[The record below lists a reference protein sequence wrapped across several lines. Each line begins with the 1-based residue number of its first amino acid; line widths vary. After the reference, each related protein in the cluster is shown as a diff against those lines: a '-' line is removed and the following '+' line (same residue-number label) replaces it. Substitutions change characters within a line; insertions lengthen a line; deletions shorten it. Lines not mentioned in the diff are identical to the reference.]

1 MQNEKISRH
10 QFLKKLGLSGASL
23 MAVYCASSTLSSCTN
38 ESSIAPSGKLT
49 LDLTDAANSAL
60 TKSGGF
66 LVKNSIV
73 VANING
79 KYVAVTQV
87 CSHEGKKQ
95 VTFQNGE
102 FYCTAHGARFDTNGK
117 GLNANGRGGLTVYT
131 TTLSGNTLTIG

>member
-23 MAVYCASSTLSSCTN
+23 MAVYCASSTLASCTN

-102 FYCTAHGARFDTNGK
+102 FFCTAHGARFDTSGK